1 MTARR
6 LVIAIDC
13 DDVLIESTVFL
24 VDAYNEKFGTMVT
37 LEDAHSA
44 GSGQWGTN
52 DKGLILER
60 LSAFQH
66 TAEYAKITPIKEAV
80 DAVRLLAKQHELH
93 LVTARDKTVEK
104 VTMTMLDEYLEG
116 CFTTIEHVG
125 KDRPKGE
132 VCEEIGAD
140 VLIDDNLK
148 HLVDALEHGMSPGG
162 AIHFGQYPWNQSEGL
177 PEGVVA
183 CYDWSAVLREVNNI
197 AGR

>member
-1 MTARR
+1 MTSRR

-24 VDAYNEKFGTMVT
+24 VDAYNENFGTSVT
-37 LEDAHSA
+37 LEHAHSA
-44 GSGQWGTN
+44 GSDQWGVQDTS
-52 DKGLILER
+52 LILER
-60 LSAFQH
+60 LTAFQH
-66 TAEYAKITPIKEAV
+66 TAEYAKITPIKEAI

-93 LVTARDKTVEK
+93 LVTARDKSAEK
-104 VTMTMLDEYLEG
+104 VTMTMLDEYLKD

-148 HLVDALEHGMSPGG
+148 HLVDALEHGMAPGG
-162 AIHFGQYPWNQSEGL
+162 PIRFGQYPWNQSEEL
-177 PEGVVA
+177 PSGIVA
-183 CYDWSAVLREVNNI
+183 CHDWSAVLREIDYI